1 MHGLRVDLQ
10 CLLKVAG
17 SHPLLLD
24 EGAED
29 GELDHMTQV
38 EMSLPGLKIQLH
50 LNLLQLDIAEELAL
64 RWRFANQVVDRVD
77 ETDQRLVIR
86 DADVQT
92 LPVGTNQRDT
102 LPRVPAV
109 LLAVRLDG
117 H

>member
-92 LPVGTNQRDT
+92 FPIGTNQRNT

>member
-29 GELDHMTQV
+29 GELDHVAQV
-38 EMSLPGLKIQLH
+38 EVSLPGLKIQLH
-50 LNLLQLDIAEELAL
+50 LNLLHLDVSEELAL
-64 RWRFANQVVDRVD
+64 RRRLANQVVDRVD
-77 ETDQRLVIR
+77 EADHRLVIR
-86 DADVQT
+86 DADVQS
-92 LPVGTNQRDT
+92 LPIGANQRNT